1 MMESKARST
10 DKVSGAIE
18 RFSGFGE
25 GAAGGGTFIFEARD
39 KDGNIKWTAE
49 AKNLT
54 TNQGRQD
61 MNAKYFLGSTYTAAW
76 FIGLVNNTPTP
87 SYAVADTMASHAGW
101 VETTDYSG
109 TDRATA
115 DFGTATTA
123 DPSVIA
129 NTVASGGTVASFS
142 ITGTVTIDG
151 AFLTATEDNSTN
163 TGVLFS
169 VAAFESPGDRSV
181 VNGDTLNVTYQFSL
195 ADA

>member
-1 MMESKARST
+1 MDSKAKSS
-10 DKVSGAIE
+10 DKVSSAIE
-18 RFSGFGE
+18 RFSGFKE
-25 GAAGGGTFIFEARD
+25 GAIGGGVFVFEAYD
-39 KDGNIKWTAE
+39 KDGKLKWRDE

-54 TNQGRQD
+54 TNTGRQD
-61 MNAKYFLGSTYTAAW
+61 MNTKYFTGTTYTAAW
-76 FIGLVNNTPTP
+76 YVGLVNNSPTP
-87 SYAVADTMASHAGW
+87 SYDVTDTMASHAGW

-109 TDRATA
+109 TDRITA
-115 DFGTATTA
+115 DFGTATSA

-129 NTVASGGTVASFS
+129 NTAGSGGTVAVFN

-163 TGVLFS
+163 TGILFS

>member
-1 MMESKARST
+1 MESKARST

-61 MNAKYFLGSTYTAAW
+61 MNAKYFLGSSYTAAW

-115 DFGTATTA
+115 TFGTATTA
-123 DPSVIA
+123 DPSVIS
-129 NTVASGGTVASFS
+129 NSVASGGTVASFG

-151 AFLTATEDNSTN
+151 AFLTATQDNSTN

>member
-1 MMESKARST
+1 MESKARST

-61 MNAKYFLGSTYTAAW
+61 MNAKYFLGSSYTAAW

-87 SYAVADTMASHAGW
+87 SYAVTDTMASHAGW

-115 DFGTATTA
+115 TFGTATTA
-123 DPSVIA
+123 DPSVIS
-129 NTVASGGTVASFS
+129 NSVASGGTVATFG

-151 AFLTATEDNSTN
+151 AFLTATQDNSTN

>member
-10 DKVSGAIE
+10 DKVSGTIE

-61 MNAKYFLGSTYTAAW
+61 MNAKYFLGSSYTAAW

-115 DFGTATTA
+115 TFGTATTA
-123 DPSVIA
+123 DPSVIS
-129 NTVASGGTVASFS
+129 NSVASGGTVATFG

-151 AFLTATEDNSTN
+151 AFLTATQDNSTN

>member
-1 MMESKARST
+1 MKSKALST
-10 DKVSGAIE
+10 DKVSAAID

-25 GAAGGGTFIFEARD
+25 GAAGGGIFIFEAYD
-39 KDGNIKWTAE
+39 KDGNLKWRDE

-54 TNQGRQD
+54 TNVGRQD
-61 MNAKYFLGSTYTAAW
+61 MNAKYFLGSSYTAAW

-115 DFGTATTA
+115 TFGTATTA
-123 DPSVIA
+123 DPSVIS
-129 NTVASGGTVASFS
+129 NSVASGGTVATFG

-151 AFLTATEDNSTN
+151 AFLTATQDNSTN